1 MASAKRAHDEVA
13 NEDESSSKCARM
25 DADEDA
31 SKCPRIEEEEGPLA
45 HFLPELWGQVLTR
58 LSIRDQLMGVALVC
72 RARSKDAYPLKG
84 ATATLSAKCW
94 ARAKVRD
101 PTAGE
106 TGGTLFKRHSLTS
119 LAFSFHFDVSGSH
132 PIIIPGISSP
142 WLAHQ
147 TNIVS
152 LEICSRLA
160 HVWFAA
166 SHTLPEI
173 DAAMCRLTQLCIIQS
188 GEDAFF
194 NWGNYN
200 TRGAPEGILV
210 GAHGPIYTNLQRL
223 AIDAPSHVQRPDA
236 RALTDTFI
244 QTIVRKMPN
253 LCELSLR
260 RVTALDYDLVLI
272 TELRHFTKLELLEL
286 GTTAPP
292 LFNIM
297 ERLTRLVSLR
307 IDCEALRDMSNY
319 VWFFT
324 HRLTTLHCLDMVM
337 WPDRRI
343 TRSGPG
349 APVVET
355 DDPANMVRLEP
366 SW

>member
-25 DADEDA
+25 DA
-31 SKCPRIEEEEGPLA
+31 KEEEGPLA
-45 HFLPELWGQVLTR
+45 HFLPELWGEVLTR

-84 ATATLSAKCW
+84 ATATLSVQCW
-94 ARAKVRD
+94 GQAKVRD

-166 SHTLPEI
+166 SHTLPEA

-188 GEDAFF
+188 GENAFG
-194 NWGNYN
+194 NWSNY
-200 TRGAPEGILV
+200 
-210 GAHGPIYTNLQRL
+210 HGPHGIIVGHMGPLYTNLRRL
-223 AIDAPSHVQRPDA
+223 AIETPSNTERHDA
-236 RALTDTFI
+236 RGLNDTFI
-244 QTIVRKMPN
+244 QSIVRKMPN

-260 RVTALDYDLVLI
+260 RVTAINYDLVLI
-272 TELRHFTKLELLEL
+272 TELRHLTKLELLEL

-349 APVVET
+349 APVIET

-366 SW
+366 TW